1 VAGIIATNTTLG
13 REGLTTQIDQAGGL
27 SGAPLFKKS
36 LEIVRF
42 VGARLASLP
51 KERIALI
58 GVGGIRSYQDVLSMM
73 AAGASM
79 VQLYT
84 ALIYD
89 GPGLVKSLNSGLVG
103 YINRNGCRSL
113 QEAVGLWKEGL
124 NRDKAA

>member
-1 VAGIIATNTTLG
+1 
-13 REGLTTQIDQAGGL
+13 
-27 SGAPLFKKS
+27 
-36 LEIVRF
+36 
-42 VGARLASLP
+42 
-51 KERIALI
+51 
-58 GVGGIRSYQDVLSMM
+58 M